1 MPMDRYKF
9 PIILDHKM
17 NKLLVGT
24 LFAVACISSHADDL
38 RVADDFKSG
47 DLVSADTFNQIFD
60 TIEKISRT
68 VVDSDLV
75 GVWKCSAVHAS
86 SDNYNGWTNKGLVY
100 ELTGAQ
106 VNFTASSAA
115 TSLESAYSYSTSSPT
130 PFFRSSDPAEAGTGK
145 YQFYKG
151 LLVLKNTA
159 TTNRGVATV
168 AWNLDIVSDTRFI
181 LEKKNASGNMP
192 ELVVCDSEEAVPAS
206 PTSPTT
212 TNNKTGINLAW
223 TDASSDETGFKVYR
237 KLSTESEAK
246 VIATQAAVTYLD
258 TDLSEGQTAYYH
270 VTAYNDNGES
280 ANSKVVSDTLDR
292 VAPAVISHAPVE
304 EQAVKVGT
312 NIVSITFS
320 EKIRVVCPATES
332 FISTAADLNLCAS
345 SLSAIQV
352 SGDRDMNHFWKG
364 LTMTNNPTSTLSETD
379 VLWVTPNLDIT
390 ITVLK
395 DWIEDENGNKMDAD
409 YSFTFNTIP

>member
-1 MPMDRYKF
+1 
-9 PIILDHKM
+9 L

-24 LFAVACISSHADDL
+24 LLAFACISSHADDL
-38 RVADDFKSG
+38 IIADDFKSG

-60 TIEKISRT
+60 TIEKINRT

-130 PFFRSSDPAEAGTGK
+130 PFFRSSDPAEAGTGT

-206 PTSPTT
+206 PTAPSA

-237 KLSTESEAK
+237 KLSTETEAK
-246 VIATQAAVTYLD
+246 LIATQTAVTYSD
-258 TDLSEGQTAYYH
+258 TDLAEGQTAYYH
-270 VTAYNDNGES
+270 ITAYNENGDS
-280 ANSKVVSDTLDR
+280 AKSKT
-292 VAPAVISHAPVE
+292 VAATADFTAPTVASTDPASGAVQGGSGTISI
-304 EQAVKVGT
+304 G
-312 NIVSITFS
+312 ITFS
-320 EKIRVVCPATES
+320 EPVETWP
-332 FISTAADLNLCAS
+332 
-345 SLSAIQV
+345 V
-352 SGDRDMNHFWKG
+352 SGATGTLLSYRVGEGDYVALNIAGVKVLSNFVGGVLVEYVAESTYEFKIGKDHITDGGG
-364 LTMTNNPTSTLSETD
+364 LGME
-379 VLWVTPNLDIT
+379 
-390 ITVLK
+390 
-395 DWIEDENGNKMDAD
+395 ED
-409 YSFTFNTIP
+409 YIWSFTTP

>member
-1 MPMDRYKF
+1 MV
-9 PIILDHKM
+9 LDNWLGRSVSL
-17 NKLLVGT
+17 NKLLVVM
-24 LFAVACISSHADDL
+24 LLAFAGISSHADDL
-38 RVADDFKSG
+38 IIADDFKSG

-60 TIEKISRT
+60 TIEKINRT

-115 TSLESAYSYSTSSPT
+115 TSLETAYSYSTSSPT
-130 PFFRSSDPAEAGTGK
+130 PFFRSSDPAEAGTGT

-237 KLSTESEAK
+237 KLSTETEAK
-246 VIATQAAVTYLD
+246 VIATQTAVTYSD
-258 TDLSEGQTAYYH
+258 TDLADGQTAYYH
-270 VTAYNDNGES
+270 VIAYNDNGES
-280 ANSKVVSDTLDR
+280 AKSKTVSGTADFTPPTVLS
-292 VAPAVISHAPVE
+292 VTPAAGSSDSSFMTIS
-304 EQAVKVGT
+304 
-312 NIVSITFS
+312 VSFVFS
-320 EKIRVVCPATES
+320 ESMLLKSGSATDVPLLTYKINGVAYN
-332 FISTAADLNLCAS
+332 ADINVMILSSNTVSGILINHQAS
-345 SLSAIQV
+345 SSYE
-352 SGDRDMNHFWKG
+352 
-364 LTMTNNPTSTLSETD
+364 LTIRKE
-379 VLWVTPNLDIT
+379 DIT
-390 ITVLK
+390 DSSGLP
-395 DWIEDENGNKMDAD
+395 MDSD
-409 YSFTFNTIP
+409 YIWSFTTP